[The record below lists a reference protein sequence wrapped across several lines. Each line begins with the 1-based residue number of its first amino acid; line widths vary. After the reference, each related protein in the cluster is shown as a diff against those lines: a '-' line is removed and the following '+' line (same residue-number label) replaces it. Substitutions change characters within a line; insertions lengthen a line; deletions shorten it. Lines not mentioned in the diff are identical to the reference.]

1 MVASPAVLADL
12 HSHTNRSD
20 GSHDPSALVE
30 IAAARGVGIL
40 AVTDH
45 DTMAGVAEAIAA
57 GNAAGVRVI
66 PGIELSIKVP
76 HGSMHLLGYFNDP
89 APDPLSGLIAGF
101 GETRTERARD
111 MVDRLNG
118 MGVAVDWDDVLA
130 GAAGAPLGRPHIAEA
145 LVRAGHVSDR
155 KEAFDRFLG
164 DGRPA
169 YVGSDGLGVEE
180 GIQLVIDSGGAAV
193 LAHPETLK
201 LDDAHLDPFVGRLK
215 QVGLAG
221 IEVHRPEH
229 TADQF
234 ARFRA
239 LARKY
244 TLIASGGSDYH
255 RPSSPHHPGSTGNPA
270 LPIDTVDRLLA
281 TALR

>member
-1 MVASPAVLADL
+1 
-12 HSHTNRSD
+12 
-20 GSHDPSALVE
+20 
-30 IAAARGVGIL
+30 
-40 AVTDH
+40 
-45 DTMAGVAEAIAA
+45 
-57 GNAAGVRVI
+57 VI

-76 HGSMHLLGYFNDP
+76 HGSMHLLGYFDDP
-89 APDPLSGLIAGF
+89 VPDPLSGLIAGF
-101 GETRTERARD
+101 GEIRTQRARE
-111 MVDRLNG
+111 MVDRLND
-118 MGVAVDWDDVLA
+118 MGVAVDWDDVIA

-145 LVRAGHVSDR
+145 LIRAGHVTER
-155 KEAFDRFLG
+155 KEAFDLYLG

-180 GIQLVIDSGGAAV
+180 GVQLVIESGGAPV

-215 QVGLAG
+215 QAGLAG

-229 TADQF
+229 SADQF

-244 TLIASGGSDYH
+244 GLIESGGSDYH
-255 RPSSPHHPGSTGNPA
+255 RPTSPHHPGSTGIPA
-270 LPIDTVDRLLA
+270 LPLDTVDRLLA
-281 TALR
+281 TTLR